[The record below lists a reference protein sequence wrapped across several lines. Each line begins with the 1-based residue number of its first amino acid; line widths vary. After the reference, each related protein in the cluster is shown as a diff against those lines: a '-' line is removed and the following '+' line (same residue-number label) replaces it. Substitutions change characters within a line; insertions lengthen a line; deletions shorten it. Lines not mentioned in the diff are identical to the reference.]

1 MTFMKFR
8 YVKAPVGRLP
18 NRSFIFS
25 WFLLIYIF
33 SYLFPIYFSEKRVK
47 QVTWS
52 FDDKKKCQEKIIG
65 QRGRGRGGERLLFL
79 AFGKRHFHQSY
90 LLSVSR
96 AKFEF
101 DTHYFYITRLFEPTA
116 ASKFCSC
123 LFTRFVKPV
132 LHVETHYAIDI
143 PSKTSPK
150 RGKRRACV
158 ETWSHISGVASILL
172 ASQNWWEDSQCVL
185 LSYIHYP
192 ITLMTSWCLTE
203 YLDFLSGFLF
213 LCRIDLKLFWIPP
226 FERRTKLD

>member
-8 YVKAPVGRLP
+8 KVKAPVGRLP

-25 WFLLIYIF
+25 WSLIIYIF

-79 AFGKRHFHQSY
+79 AFGKRDFHQSY

-116 ASKFCSC
+116 TSKFFSC

-132 LHVETHYAIDI
+132 LHVETRYAIDI
-143 PSKTSPK
+143 PSKTSHQK
-150 RGKRRACV
+150 EVSGERAQKLG
-158 ETWSHISGVASILL
+158 HI
-172 ASQNWWEDSQCVL
+172 
-185 LSYIHYP
+185 
-192 ITLMTSWCLTE
+192 
-203 YLDFLSGFLF
+203 FLV
-213 LCRIDLKLFWIPP
+213 
-226 FERRTKLD
+226 